1 MLFADH
7 VLPCERKRY
16 FALWHAHQ
24 GLSSYQIEAMG
35 IMTAP
40 RVRRVIALYRDGGLD
55 ALKERVHPGR
65 ASRFTPEIAQ
75 DIRTLLAQGDRTW
88 NTRTL
93 SEYIQDKHGVTLK
106 RSALNAQLHRLNTSW
121 QRTRLVVAGE
131 ADPQEKREFKEKLE
145 VVKKGL
151 PRGG

>member
-1 MLFADH
+1 MSPDP
-7 VLPCERKRY
+7 VKRTI
-16 FALWHAHQ
+16 H
-24 GLSSYQIEAMG
+24 
-35 IMTAP
+35 
-40 RVRRVIALYRDGGLD
+40 LYKKGGLD

-65 ASRFTPEIAQ
+65 ASRFTPEIAE
-75 DIRTLLAQGDRTW
+75 DVRSLLAQDDRTW

-93 SEYIQDKHGVTLK
+93 SEYLQDKHGVTLK

-131 ADPQEKREFKEKLE
+131 ADPQEKQEFKENLE

-151 PRGG
+151 PKGG